1 MTNAL
6 SYNIN
11 IYTIT
16 MNVVLSTSIL
26 VLTSISSDRLEVSV
40 TSGEN
45 FSNSSGG
52 LLFTNLF
59 DQLKR
64 GEVSLASMGLLS
76 NLYRSNSFRLDTL

>member
-45 FSNSSGG
+45 FFNSSGG
-52 LLFTNLF
+52 LFFTNLF
-59 DQLKR
+59 DQLTVEIYEVQ
-64 GEVSLASMGLLS
+64 GE
-76 NLYRSNSFRLDTL
+76 

>member
-45 FSNSSGG
+45 FFNSSGG

-59 DQLKR
+59 DQLTIEIYEVQ
-64 GEVSLASMGLLS
+64 GE
-76 NLYRSNSFRLDTL
+76 

>member
-1 MTNAL
+1 
-6 SYNIN
+6 
-11 IYTIT
+11 

-45 FSNSSGG
+45 FFNSSGG
-52 LLFTNLF
+52 LLFSNLL

-64 GEVSLASMGLLS
+64 GICELQGE
-76 NLYRSNSFRLDTL
+76 RS